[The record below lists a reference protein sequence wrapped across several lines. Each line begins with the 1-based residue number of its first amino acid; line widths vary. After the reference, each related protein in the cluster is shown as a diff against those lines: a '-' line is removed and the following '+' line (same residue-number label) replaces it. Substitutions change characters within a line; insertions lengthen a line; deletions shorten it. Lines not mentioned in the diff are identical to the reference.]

1 MLLRNADNCLRQLAQ
16 WYPVLLICGPRQS
29 GKTTLARAAFAGK
42 PYATLEDPD
51 VRASAQTD
59 PRGFLALYPQGAVLD
74 EVQHVP
80 ALLSYLQTAV
90 DAQRVPG
97 QWVLTGSQ
105 QLGLMGQVSQSLA
118 GRVGLLQLLPFSLG
132 ELQAGQGGLDQQI
145 KSASLH
151 DMLWRGLYPAT
162 TVQNVPPPL
171 WFGDYF
177 STYIERDVRQM
188 LNVRDLTNFRL
199 FVRMCAAR
207 TGQVLNLSGLA
218 ADCGISSHTAK
229 GWLSVLEASYI
240 TYTLVPHHVNFG
252 KQMSK
257 SPKLYFHDTGLAA
270 WLVGLRSS
278 QDLALSPML
287 GPLFENWAV
296 SEALKHSF
304 NHRLD
309 MQLHYWRNKSGVE
322 VDLLITHAGPSA
334 GRMHAIEFKAGQTVA
349 GDWFKS
355 LKKYQDLQ
363 QVSAH
368 QSTLDTALV
377 YGGHT
382 PQVRA
387 NVPVMGWQ
395 DWPQWLTRQC
405 PPDGRV
411 ALVPMT
417 ENSIGSA

>member
-1 MLLRNADNCLRQLAQ
+1 MLQRNAATCLQQLAR

-29 GKTTLARAAFAGK
+29 GKTTLARAAFANK

-51 VRASAQTD
+51 VRASAQSD

-90 DAQRVPG
+90 DTQRIPG

-105 QLGLMGQVSQSLA
+105 QLGLLGQVSQSLA
-118 GRVGLLQLLPFSLG
+118 GRAGLLQLLPFSLG
-132 ELQAGQGGLDQQI
+132 ELQAARAGPPEAG
-145 KSASLH
+145 LH

-162 TVQNVPPPL
+162 AVQYVPPPV

-177 STYIERDVRQM
+177 ATYIERDVRQM
-188 LNVRDLTNFRL
+188 LNVRDLTSFRL

-207 TGQVLNLSGLA
+207 VGQVLNLSGLA

-240 TYTLVPHHVNFG
+240 TYTLAPHYVNFG
-252 KQMSK
+252 KQISK

-270 WLVGLRSS
+270 WLVGLRSG
-278 QDLALSPML
+278 QDVGLSSML

-322 VDLLITHAGPSA
+322 VDLLITHAGSPA
-334 GRMHAIEFKAGQTVA
+334 AQMHGIELKAGQTVA

-355 LKKYQDLQ
+355 LRKYQELLQ
-363 QVSAH
+363 AGASTPDPTTPQPSAF
-368 QSTLDTALV
+368 SAALV
-377 YGGHT
+377 YGG
-382 PQVRA
+382 QQAQLRA
-387 NVPVMGWQ
+387 GVPVMGWQ
-395 DWPQWLTRQC
+395 DWPQWLARQC
-405 PPDGRV
+405 PAHTAP
-411 ALVPMT
+411 AA
-417 ENSIGSA
+417 SARGPA